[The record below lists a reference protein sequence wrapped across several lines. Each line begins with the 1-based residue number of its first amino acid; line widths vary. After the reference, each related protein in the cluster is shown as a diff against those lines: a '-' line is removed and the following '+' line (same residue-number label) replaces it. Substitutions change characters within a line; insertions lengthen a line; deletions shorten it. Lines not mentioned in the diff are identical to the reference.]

1 MAQPMIVIGVGN
13 ELRGDDGVGLAVLRV
28 LRDRDLPAGGD
39 AVTLREATGE
49 GATLMETWQ
58 GADVAILIDAVR
70 ADGDPG
76 TVYRFDAREQT
87 LPSQFFNYSTHAFSV
102 AEAVE
107 LARALGQLPPHL
119 LVYGIEGADYDTGA
133 GLSAPVEASVETVA
147 DQILDDLHRYHQP
160 PTR

>member
-13 ELRGDDGVGLAVLRV
+13 ELRRDDAVGLAVLRA
-28 LRDRDLPAGGD
+28 LRDRDLPANGD
-39 AVTLREATGE
+39 AVTLREASGE

-58 GADVAILIDAVR
+58 GADVVILVDAVCS
-70 ADGDPG
+70 DGEPG
-76 TVYRFDAREQT
+76 TVYRFDAHEQI

-119 LVYGIEGADYDTGA
+119 IVYGIEGSDYDTGA
-133 GLSAPVEASVETVA
+133 GLSAPVDASVETVA
-147 DQILDDLHRYHQP
+147 DQILDDLHRHHQP

>member
-1 MAQPMIVIGVGN
+1 MIVIGVGN
-13 ELRGDDGVGLAVLRV
+13 ELRGDDGVGLAVLRA
-28 LRDRDLPAGGD
+28 LRDRDLPANGG
-39 AVTLREATGE
+39 AVTLREASGE

-58 GADVAILIDAVR
+58 DADVAILIDAVCS
-70 ADGDPG
+70 GGEPG
-76 TVYRFDAREQT
+76 TIYRFDAREQT

-119 LVYGIEGADYDTGA
+119 IVYGIEGADYATGE
-133 GLSAPVEASVETVA
+133 GLSAPVDASVETVA
-147 DQILDDLHRYHQP
+147 DQIVDDLHRHHQP